1 MLKDKLASLRLT
13 EGRSVSEYL
22 RQIQGIQAELT
33 SMNVAASEPEIVER
47 IVNTL
52 PANYDSVYTYV
63 TG

>member
-1 MLKDKLASLRLT
+1 
-13 EGRSVSEYL
+13 
-22 RQIQGIQAELT
+22 
-33 SMNVAASEPEIVER
+33 MNVAASEPEIVER